1 MTQGMKKRTIQWIM
15 AAIVCGAMVFT
26 ACTSD
31 DDNAGTDNE
40 GRAKKALLIILDGW
54 GIGDNSRGDVIAQT
68 STPYM
73 DYLKANYPN
82 SRLQASGEYVG
93 LPDGQMGNS
102 ETGHLNIGAGRIV
115 YQDLVKI
122 NHACADNSIMENP
135 EVKAAYSYAKSTGKN
150 LHLMGLTSTGG
161 VHSSLDHLLKLIDI
175 AKEYDVENCYVHCF
189 MDGRDTDPRAGKG
202 FIADVQQH
210 IDQVGTGAIATVI
223 GRFYAMDRDKNW
235 DRIKLAYDL
244 LVKGQGRKV
253 TDMVAGVQSC
263 YDSHTEEHKNTDE
276 FMEPLVNSTVDG
288 RIREG
293 DVVIFFNF
301 RSDRAKELTVV
312 LTQQD
317 MEEQGMTTIPGL
329 QYYCMTPYDDSFT
342 GVHVIFPKDN
352 LNNTMGEYI
361 AGKGLKQLHIAET
374 EKYAHVT
381 SFINGGREEPFP
393 GEDRILVASPKVAT
407 YDLQPAMSAVEVKDT
422 LVKALKTEKYDWI
435 VVNFANADMVGHT
448 GVYTAIGQAVTVID
462 QCLEQIVETAK
473 TMGYETIITADHG
486 NADHALNADG
496 TPNTTHSTNPV
507 PFIYVAENRKAKVQD
522 GVLADVAPSLLH
534 IMDLEQPAEMTGH
547 CLISE

>member
-1 MTQGMKKRTIQWIM
+1 MKRTIKWIM

-26 ACTSD
+26 ACSSD
-31 DDNAGTDNE
+31 DDNTGTDDN
-40 GRAKKALLIILDGW
+40 GRARKALLIILDGW

-68 STPYM
+68 ATPYM

-82 SRLQASGEYVG
+82 SRLQASGGYVG

-122 NHACADNSIMENP
+122 NHACADNSILENP
-135 EVKAAYSYAKSTGKN
+135 EIKAAYSYAKSTGKN

-161 VHSSLDHLLKLIDI
+161 VHSSLGHLLKLIDI
-175 AKEYDVENCYVHCF
+175 AKEYDIPNCYLHCF

-244 LVKGQGRKV
+244 LVKGQGRQV
-253 TDMVAGVQSC
+253 TDMVEGVQSC

-352 LNNTMGEYI
+352 LNNTLGEYI

-407 YDLQPAMSAVEVKDT
+407 YDLQPAMSAIEVKDK
-422 LVKALKTEKYDWI
+422 LVEAIKTDKYDWI
-435 VVNFANADMVGHT
+435 VVNLANADMVGHT

-462 QCLEQIVETAK
+462 QCLEQIVGTAK

-486 NADHALNADG
+486 NADHALNDDG

-507 PFIYVAENRKAKVQD
+507 PFIYVTENRKAKVQD
-522 GVLADVAPSLLH
+522 GILADVAPSILH
-534 IMDLEQPAEMTGH
+534 IMGLPQPVEMTGH

>member
-31 DDNAGTDNE
+31 EDNAGTDNE
-40 GRAKKALLIILDGW
+40 GRARKALLIILDGW

-244 LVKGQGRKV
+244 LVKGQGRQV

-496 TPNTTHSTNPV
+496 TPNSTHSTNPV

>member
-1 MTQGMKKRTIQWIM
+1 M

-40 GRAKKALLIILDGW
+40 GRARKALLIILDGW

-244 LVKGQGRKV
+244 LVKGQGRQV

-276 FMEPLVNSTVDG
+276 FMDPLVNSTVDG

>member
-1 MTQGMKKRTIQWIM
+1 MIMKRTIQWVM

-26 ACTSD
+26 ACSSD
-31 DDNAGTDNE
+31 DDNTGTNDD
-40 GRAKKALLIILDGW
+40 GRARKALLIILDGW

-82 SRLQASGEYVG
+82 SRLQASGGYVG

-122 NHACADNSIMENP
+122 NLACADNSILENP

-150 LHLMGLTSTGG
+150 LHLMGLTSIGG

-202 FIADVQQH
+202 FIANVQQH

-244 LVKGQGRKV
+244 LVKGQGRQV

-276 FMEPLVNSTVDG
+276 FMEALVNSTVDG

-352 LNNTMGEYI
+352 LNNTLGEYI

-407 YDLQPAMSAVEVKDT
+407 YDLKPAMSAVEVKDT
-422 LVKALKTEKYDWI
+422 LVKALKTDKYDWI

-507 PFIYVAENRKAKVQD
+507 PFIYVTTNRNAKVQD

-534 IMDLEQPAEMTGH
+534 IMGLPQPAEMTGH
-547 CLISE
+547 CLISK